1 MSQMRL
7 IRLCGVVLAVAVVG
21 KATAGQEFEFFSQ
34 VGSTDG
40 TYNREQVVSREAIPN
55 DAWYQMETEWRVVV
69 DAGNE
74 AYVAREANVAQ
85 NQFRARIVGR
95 KGS

>member
-21 KATAGQEFEFFSQ
+21 KGAAGQEIELFSVQ

-40 TYNREQVVSREAIPN
+40 TYDREQFVSREAIPN
-55 DAWYQMETEWRVVV
+55 AAWYQMETEWRVV
-69 DAGNE
+69 
-74 AYVAREANVAQ
+74 
-85 NQFRARIVGR
+85 
-95 KGS
+95 